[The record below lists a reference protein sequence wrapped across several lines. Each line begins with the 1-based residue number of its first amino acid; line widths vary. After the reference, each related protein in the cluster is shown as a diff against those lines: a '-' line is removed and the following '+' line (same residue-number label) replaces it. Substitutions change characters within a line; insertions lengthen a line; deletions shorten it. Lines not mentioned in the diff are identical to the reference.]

1 MKIAYG
7 TAALLCSYGC
17 HVRLGT
23 SSCPVLVAR
32 LVRLFATPWTVAPWT
47 WFLCPWNSPGK
58 NTGVDCHSLLQG
70 IFLTQGSIPGL
81 LHCRQFLYHLS
92 HQGKPNI
99 IYSIIQI
106 LKKVNVPFLLVHSG
120 QLNYFCFFAWLAS
133 FPDPP
138 PLPGLL
144 AGLSIMRSSCSRKA
158 ITTISCSNGR
168 VTLAGPI
175 TILFTNKEGFVCSLH

>member
-1 MKIAYG
+1 MTKCA
-7 TAALLCSYGC
+7 
-17 HVRLGT
+17 
-23 SSCPVLVAR
+23 
-32 LVRLFATPWTVAPWT
+32 
-47 WFLCPWNSPGK
+47 
-58 NTGVDCHSLLQG
+58 G
-70 IFLTQGSIPGL
+70 IISGDSMLSFLTRGSIPGL

-158 ITTISCSNGR
+158 ITTISCSNGH
-168 VTLAGPI
+168 VTLAPTHFPQGDSGAGNCL
-175 TILFTNKEGFVCSLH
+175 TAASSGGESSGL